1 MKEENSMKTKLIE
14 CYEESKENIN
24 FKSQLIISLI
34 QSIKEENNQ
43 FFSNGKLKI
52 YKKDYIFIVLSFF
65 DNKKITV
72 NTKSDISTMPILD
85 DKLNENNIVLQASL
99 VNLSSLIQKIL
110 EENKK
115 NQERDLSDFY
125 SSNNIILKESSSETT
140 KKSKNIEVNKKL
152 IDLKKSKNR
161 QLNTSPNKSVNER
174 NFVSNIHI
182 NTLAN
187 IKGLMT
193 NNNFHNYVGNAIEKS
208 QSSATQDEK
217 NSKSIEQS
225 EYIEDSNKIK
235 NKNKKNNM
243 NKTQNSFD
251 YRKNIY
257 NINDNKSE
265 KNINSKNNKAVINLK
280 KTLKSNKLTKERNTF
295 SNKNISHKDI
305 LDNIAKSEESKN
317 KEENKDNFINKNKI
331 FNGNNNLNTNSNP
344 NNKKSFQYLNINS
357 VNNNNVYTKNKNN
370 SKNNPKKS
378 LTHYGTKTE
387 LDKNK
392 KNKNTNIINK
402 DTNDLIQKLSPKEKS
417 YYILSK
423 SPVLRLNERLLFGRS
438 TNNLRNIQ
446 KVSDILKNN
455 EIFLKDKI
463 KELENK
469 IIECEKRTNG
479 EFNPSKTAE
488 INFNFILSKDEEEF
502 KKFGWLAENEKEKNE
517 YYSYIKLIYL
527 LFNEKYENIEL
538 KNLIE
543 KLYILIN
550 KKGFKTI
557 KEYLYHIYFQKKEKN
572 NIIFNID
579 KINALFEE
587 SNIDKKFNI
596 KFCRFALFTSFLVR
610 EIVKYG
616 TELKNMIELKIKTK
630 ELIDVINNKL
640 KLYNAAYSFKKK

>member
-43 FFSNGKLKI
+43 FISKGKLKI

>member
-43 FFSNGKLKI
+43 FFSKGKLKI

>member
-1 MKEENSMKTKLIE
+1 
-14 CYEESKENIN
+14 
-24 FKSQLIISLI
+24 
-34 QSIKEENNQ
+34 
-43 FFSNGKLKI
+43 
-52 YKKDYIFIVLSFF
+52 
-65 DNKKITV
+65 
-72 NTKSDISTMPILD
+72 MPILD

-125 SSNNIILKESSSETT
+125 SSNNIILKESSNETT
-140 KKSKNIEVNKKL
+140 KKSKNIEVNKKI

-161 QLNTSPNKSVNER
+161 QLNTSPNKTINER

-208 QSSATQDEK
+208 QLSATQDEK
-217 NSKSIEQS
+217 ISKSIEQN

-235 NKNKKNNM
+235 NKNKKNIIM

-251 YRKNIY
+251 YRKNVY

-265 KNINSKNNKAVINLK
+265 KNIRNKNKKPAINLK
-280 KTLKSNKLTKERNTF
+280 KLKSNNKLAKDGDTILK
-295 SNKNISHKDI
+295 KNISQKDI
-305 LDNIAKSEESKN
+305 LEKLESPEEIKI
-317 KEENKDNFINKNKI
+317 KDGNKDSFINKNKMYA
-331 FNGNNNLNTNSNP
+331 GNNLISNSNP
-344 NNKKSFQYLNINS
+344 SNRKSLQYININNT
-357 VNNNNVYTKNKNN
+357 NNNNTSTKIKNN

-387 LDKNK
+387 LEKNK
-392 KNKNTNIINK
+392 FNKNTNNIKINK
-402 DTNDLIQKLSPKEKS
+402 DEIIQKLSQKEKS

-423 SPVLRLNERLLFGRS
+423 SPVLRLKERLYFGRS
-438 TNNLRNIQ
+438 TKNLRNIQ

-469 IIECEKRTNG
+469 ITECDKRINS

-488 INFNFILSKDEEEF
+488 INFNFILSKDEDEF
-502 KKFGWLAENEKEKNE
+502 KKFVWLAENEKEKNE
-517 YYSYIKLIYL
+517 YYTYIKIMYL
-527 LFNEKYENIEL
+527 LFNEKYENIENKHL
-538 KNLIE
+538 VE
-543 KLYILIN
+543 KLYSLIN

-557 KEYLYHIYFQKKEKN
+557 KEYLYNIYFKKKEKN

-579 KINALFEE
+579 KINSIFEE
-587 SNIDKKFNI
+587 SHIDKNFNI

-610 EIVKYG
+610 EITKYG
-616 TELKNMIELKIKTK
+616 NEIKNMLELKIKTK

-640 KLYNAAYSFKKK
+640 KLYKASKFFIENLNL

>member
-43 FFSNGKLKI
+43 FFSKGKLKI

-517 YYSYIKLIYL
+517 YYSYIKLLYL

>member
-1 MKEENSMKTKLIE
+1 
-14 CYEESKENIN
+14 
-24 FKSQLIISLI
+24 
-34 QSIKEENNQ
+34 
-43 FFSNGKLKI
+43 
-52 YKKDYIFIVLSFF
+52 
-65 DNKKITV
+65 
-72 NTKSDISTMPILD
+72 MPILD
-85 DKLNENNIVLQASL
+85 DKSNENNIVLQASL

-110 EENKK
+110 DENKR

-125 SSNNIILKESSSETT
+125 SSNNIILKESSSELT
-140 KKSKNIEVNKKL
+140 KKSKNIEVNKK
-152 IDLKKSKNR
+152 INDLQKSNNR

-193 NNNFHNYVGNAIEKS
+193 NNNFHNYVGNAVEKT
-208 QSSATQDEK
+208 QSSVTQDEK
-217 NSKSIEQS
+217 NSKSNEQS

-235 NKNKKNNM
+235 NKKTKNIM

-265 KNINSKNNKAVINLK
+265 KNIHNKNNKTAISLK
-280 KTLKSNKLTKERNTF
+280 KLKSNKLTKDRNN
-295 SNKNISHKDI
+295 SKKNISHKDI
-305 LDNIAKSEESKN
+305 LDNIPSPEESKI
-317 KEENKDNFINKNKI
+317 KDENKDSFINKNK
-331 FNGNNNLNTNSNP
+331 FYGANNVNTNSNP
-344 NNKKSFQYLNINS
+344 NNRKSYQYLNINS
-357 VNNNNVYTKNKNN
+357 ANNNVFTKNKNN
-370 SKNNPKKS
+370 SKNNHKKS

-387 LDKNK
+387 LKNK
-392 KNKNTNIINK
+392 QNNNTNIINT
-402 DTNDLIQKLSPKEKS
+402 DDVIQKLSQKEKS

-423 SPVLRLNERLLFGRS
+423 SPILRLKERLFFGRS

-469 IIECEKRTNG
+469 IIECDKRINS
-479 EFNPSKTAE
+479 EFNASKTAE

-502 KKFGWLAENEKEKNE
+502 KKFSWLAENEKEKNE
-517 YYSYIKLIYL
+517 YYSYIKIMYL

-538 KNLIE
+538 KNLNE
-543 KLYILIN
+543 KLYNLIN

-557 KEYLYHIYFQKKEKN
+557 KEYLYHIYFQKKVKN

-579 KINALFEE
+579 KINAIFEE
-587 SNIDKKFNI
+587 SKIDKNFNI

-616 TELKNMIELKIKTK
+616 NEIKNMIELKIKTK

-640 KLYNAAYSFKKK
+640 KLCKEAYSFKKK